1 MFRPLGTNTVSHSEM
16 PFSTRPRTQSSTR
29 FLRLSPALCAIALAA
44 LFTVPSHAVT
54 TLTEGSATTAMPGG
68 VVRAHGMRTAV
79 ISATVTSGDAINA
92 QRALVAANTAI
103 ARTRDFY
110 PVPTSQVASALNAL
124 STRGGTDLRLSS
136 ERRRLTN
143 SNTPY
148 SEPDASDA
156 RAPVDAQDMRAL
168 GKKLKAQR
176 AVMVFVS
183 PGDSSDTSATFDA
196 VAELYDTK
204 TGSLVGRGEGTF
216 TATLDA
222 AASDGT
228 ASDSAPSIVGDRPAI
243 NGRARTTVRTPMALP
258 IRALG
263 GAVMRAVQELNRP
276 IELRGTVL
284 SIPGAYQARVSLS
297 EFKGLRN
304 GARVEF
310 LEGGSP
316 VAYGTVSSV
325 GAGEAVVTVAPE
337 RAFSSV
343 YVNMQVRN
351 ANNPTLVRAG
361 KTDQQ
366 LDEQEYKRFETEF
379 AVSLAAAGLLYLA
392 FD

>member
-1 MFRPLGTNTVSHSEM
+1 MFRPLGTSTVSHFEM
-16 PFSTRPRTQSSTR
+16 PFPLHPLVRSSTR
-29 FLRLSPALCAIALAA
+29 FLRLSPALCAISLVTALA
-44 LFTVPSHAVT
+44 VPSRAVT
-54 TLTEGSATTAMPGG
+54 TLSEGSATTAMPGG

-79 ISATVTSGDAINA
+79 ISATTTAGDAVNA
-92 QRALVAANTAI
+92 QRALVAANAAI

-110 PVPTSQVASALNAL
+110 PVPTAQVASALNAL
-124 STRGGTDLRLSS
+124 STKGGTDLRVPS

-143 SNTPY
+143 PNAPY
-148 SEPDASDA
+148 GEPEASDT
-156 RAPVDAQDMRAL
+156 RAPLDAQDMRAL
-168 GKKLKAQR
+168 GRKLKVQR
-176 AVMVFVS
+176 ALTVFVS
-183 PGDSSDTSATFDA
+183 PGDSSDASATFDA
-196 VAELYDTK
+196 VVELYDTK
-204 TGSLVGRGEGTF
+204 TGVLVGRGEGTF
-216 TATLDA
+216 TATVDA
-222 AASDGT
+222 AAEGT
-228 ASDSAPSIVGDRPAI
+228 ASDGAPSIVGDLPATNGTARPS
-243 NGRARTTVRTPMALP
+243 VRTPLALP

-284 SIPGAYQARVSLS
+284 SIPDAYQARVSLS
-297 EFKGLRN
+297 ELRGLRK
-304 GARVEF
+304 GARIEF

-337 RAFSSV
+337 RAFSLI

-361 KTDQQ
+361 KTERQ
-366 LDEQEYKRFETEF
+366 LDEQEFKRFESEF

-392 FD
+392 FK

>member
-1 MFRPLGTNTVSHSEM
+1 MFRPLGTSTVSHFQM
-16 PFSTRPRTQSSTR
+16 PFSTRSSIRSSTR
-29 FLRLSPALCAIALAA
+29 FLRLSPALCAAIVATAFA
-44 LFTVPSHAVT
+44 VPAHAVT

-79 ISATVTSGDAINA
+79 IAATATSGDALNA
-92 QRALVAANTAI
+92 QRALIAANTAI

-143 SNTPY
+143 PNTTY
-148 SEPDASDA
+148 GEPDAADT
-156 RAPVDAQDMRAL
+156 RAPLDAQDVRAL

-204 TGSLVGRGEGTF
+204 TGALVGRGEGTF
-216 TATLDA
+216 TATVDA
-222 AASDGT
+222 ATGTGGDSASSMANDLAASD
-228 ASDSAPSIVGDRPAI
+228 
-243 NGRARTTVRTPMALP
+243 GRARTTVKTPLALP

-297 EFKGLRN
+297 EFQGLRN

-325 GAGEAVVTVAPE
+325 GAGEALVTVAPE

-343 YVNMQVRN
+343 YINMEVRN
-351 ANNPTLVRAG
+351 ANNPTPVRAG
-361 KTDQQ
+361 KTDRQ
-366 LDEQEYKRFETEF
+366 LDEQEYRRFESEF

-392 FD
+392 FK